1 MNLPYQVEIQAEVPL
16 EPGMEEP
23 LRQAALAA
31 LVLEGV
37 QERCEVMIV
46 IADDDTLRELNWRF
60 RGVNA
65 PTDVLSFANESRGP
79 FAGGGGQFP
88 HYLGDLVISLPTA
101 QAQAEAVGGTLVHEL
116 QLLIVHGVLHL
127 LGYDHAGPEE
137 KSRMWAAQERILQRL
152 GVTLPLP
159 E

>member
-37 QERCEVMIV
+37 QERCDVMIV
-46 IADDDTLRELNWRF
+46 IADDDTLRELNRRF

-65 PTDVLSFANESRGP
+65 PTDILSFANESRGP

-101 QAQAEAVGGTLVHEL
+101 KVQAEAVGGALVQEL

-137 KSRMWAAQERILQRL
+137 KARMWAAQARILQRL
-152 GVTLPLP
+152 GVTIPLP

>member
-46 IADDDTLRELNWRF
+46 IADDDTLRELNRRF

-101 QAQAEAVGGTLVHEL
+101 QAQAAAVGGTLVHEL
-116 QLLIVHGVLHL
+116 QLLIVHGILHL

-152 GVTLPLP
+152 GVTIPLP